1 MSDSPPSHDSLRT
14 RHTLLGRL
22 REGGDKRGWEEFF
35 EIYSRLIYNVAR
47 KSGLEHAAAEDV
59 VQESL
64 LSVTQSLPG
73 FDPDPAKGRFRGWL
87 LRIVRCRIIDQQRKN
102 GRWERHSEPLAET
115 GEDCPVPA
123 ELECL
128 WQQEWEAS
136 LMTEALRLVQ
146 AKVSARQY
154 MLFDMAVIRQ
164 TPLRQITQALGVSMT
179 QVYLARHRVG
189 RLLRLEI
196 TRLRGAEG

>member
-1 MSDSPPSHDSLRT
+1 MPDKPATQDSLRT
-14 RHTLLGRL
+14 RYSLLGRL
-22 REGGDKRGWEEFF
+22 QQGGDTHGWDEFF
-35 EIYSRLIYNVAR
+35 EIYRRLIYNVAR
-47 KSGLEHAAAEDV
+47 KSGLDHEGAEDV

-73 FDPDPAKGRFRGWL
+73 FDSDPAKGRFRGWL
-87 LRIVRCRIIDQQRKN
+87 LRIVRCRIIDYQRRN
-102 GRWERHSEPLAET
+102 GRWEQHSEPLAET
-115 GEDCPVPA
+115 GEHCPVPA
-123 ELECL
+123 ELERL
-128 WQQEWEAS
+128 WQEEWEES
-136 LMTEALRLVQ
+136 LMNAALRLVQ
-146 AKVSARQY
+146 AKVSARQF

-196 TRLRGAEG
+196 TRLRGVEG